1 MECIIRKMTREDCD
15 AAAHVIA
22 VCWKETYQGII
33 PEEELNRTDEQTI
46 AENSRKHF
54 PEDNHQFVLETDGII
69 AGYMNAG
76 LTDDKEYEHGDAG
89 SKKLAEQIAAHK
101 TMVAL
106 GVS

>member
-46 AENSRKHF
+46 AENSRKQR
-54 PEDNHQFVLETDGII
+54 EAEEKKTRQEKEAEEKKRQQMTEVEETILEGRTYLEEIFE
-69 AGYMNAG
+69 AN
-76 LTDDKEYEHGDAG
+76 E
-89 SKKLAEQIAAHK
+89 
-101 TMVAL
+101 AL
-106 GVS
+106 EGEVIN